1 MSDLLFT
8 ARCGAM
14 KCLCTVAFVTLSGI
28 SGIAMSSSAPIQDA
42 EIKSPAAT
50 KIPDDLRVIY
60 DWEEGSLPPPHHYS
74 YRIIVLANGTGQVE
88 FVPGYSFQD
97 TPKWIEPFT
106 VSLADMEKL
115 YAKMD
120 SSKVFSKLW
129 RKRESR
135 AVGGSLSLIDW
146 VANGKS
152 GRIPSTL
159 EQDDQAAY
167 AAIVVYIRSLVPH
180 GLWADLQARRSEFMK
195 NEQ

>member
-1 MSDLLFT
+1 
-8 ARCGAM
+8 M
-14 KCLCTVAFVTLSGI
+14 KCLCTGAFVTLFGI
-28 SGIAMSSSAPIQDA
+28 SGIVMSSSAPIQGGKI
-42 EIKSPAAT
+42 ESPAAT

-88 FVPGYSFQD
+88 FIPGYSFQD
-97 TPKWIEPFT
+97 SPKWIEPFT
-106 VSLADMEKL
+106 VSPADMEKL
-115 YAKMD
+115 YARMN
-120 SSKVFSKLW
+120 SSKVFSKVW

-146 VANGKS
+146 VANGKA

-159 EQDDQAAY
+159 EQGDQGTY
-167 AAIVVYIRSLVPH
+167 AAIVDHIRSLVPP
-180 GLWADLQARRSEFMK
+180 GLWADLQARRSKFMK